1 MGLIS
6 ETGRIVTCFKNLYF
20 SPGRWWLTPVILATQ
35 ERKIRR
41 ISVQGQPWQ
50 TVPETP
56 SLK

>member
-20 SPGRWWLTPVILATQ
+20 SPGRWWLTPVIPAIW
-35 ERKIRR
+35 EAEIGR
-41 ISVQGQPWQ
+41 IEAQGQPWQ